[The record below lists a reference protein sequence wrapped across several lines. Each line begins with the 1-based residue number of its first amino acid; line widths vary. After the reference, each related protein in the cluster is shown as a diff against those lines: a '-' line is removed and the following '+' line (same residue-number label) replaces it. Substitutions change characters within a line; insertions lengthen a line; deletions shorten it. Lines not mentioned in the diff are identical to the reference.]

1 MYTYVVILIVGKR
14 CKKTQELFCG
24 LGMKPFISFL
34 NYQLKRNYDCNFHA
48 SEQHNEHCD
57 TTLPL
62 ETSAK
67 FYSLSIDTKN

>member
-14 CKKTQELFCG
+14 WKKSQEHFCG

-34 NYQLKRNYDCNFHA
+34 IYQLKRNYDCNFHA
-48 SEQHNEHCD
+48 IEQHNEHCD

-62 ETSAK
+62 ETRAK